1 MVRVPTLL
9 KYSLH
14 AVVIIALLV
23 VFGASAVWNGASNT
37 LERELGRVIAPPHDV
52 QMSGTDVPAPVAR
65 FLERS
70 MLAGQ
75 KHIRTARLEQT
86 GEFFL
91 NGAWH
96 PLTAHQFVTTSPPSF
111 MWDARVQ
118 MLPFVSVYVRDSY
131 VLGHA
136 SMRARMLAFYPLVDQ
151 ANRPELQEGALMRY
165 LGEAAWLPTRLVP
178 GDGLS
183 WSAVDDARADATLTD
198 EGVSVTLRFT
208 FDADGAVTEVFS
220 PSRYR
225 EVNGSYLKT
234 PWRVRALGQ
243 EVKGGVRLMSP
254 AEAEWILP
262 EGPQPYWRGRIESVE
277 YGY

>member
-1 MVRVPTLL
+1 MPSVV
-9 KYSLH
+9 KYALNT
-14 AVVIIALLV
+14 VVILVLLLL
-23 VFGASAVWNGASNT
+23 FGSSAVWNGASNT
-37 LERELGRVIAPPHDV
+37 LERELGRVVEAPHDV
-52 QMSGTDVPAPVAR
+52 AMVDTEVPPPVAR
-65 FLERS
+65 FLGRS
-70 MLAGQ
+70 VLAGQ
-75 KHIRTARLEQT
+75 KRIRTARLDQA

-91 NGAWH
+91 NGSWH

-111 MWDARVQ
+111 MWDARIQ
-118 MLPFVSVYVRDSY
+118 MAPFMSVYVRDSY

-151 ANRPELQEGALMRY
+151 ANRRELQEGALMRY
-165 LGEAAWLPTRLVP
+165 LGEAVWLPTRLMP

-183 WSAVDDARADATLTD
+183 WSAVDDGHADATLTD

-208 FDADGAVTEVFS
+208 FDPDGAVTEVFS
-220 PSRYR
+220 PARYR
-225 EVNGSYLKT
+225 EVNGSYVKT

-277 YGY
+277 YTY

>member
-1 MVRVPTLL
+1 MPSVV
-9 KYSLH
+9 KYSLN
-14 AVVIIALLV
+14 ALVVGALLLL
-23 VFGASAVWNGASNT
+23 FGSSAVWNGASNT
-37 LERELGRVIAPPHDV
+37 LERELGRVVDDPHDV
-52 QMSGTDVPAPVAR
+52 QMTGTDVPAPVTR

-75 KHIRTARLEQT
+75 RHIRTAKLDQE

-96 PLTAHQFVTTSPPSF
+96 PLTAHQFVTASPPSF
-111 MWDARVQ
+111 MWDARIRVAP
-118 MLPFVSVYVRDSY
+118 LVSVYVRDSY

-151 ANRPELQEGALMRY
+151 ANRAELKEGALMRY
-165 LGEAAWLPTRLVP
+165 LGEAVWLPTRLIP

-183 WSAVDDARADATLTD
+183 WTAVDDGHADAMLTD

-208 FDADGAVTEVFS
+208 FDADGAVTEIFS
-220 PSRYR
+220 PARYR
-225 EVNGSYLKT
+225 EVNGTYVKT

-243 EVKGGVRLMSP
+243 EMKGGVRLMSP
-254 AEAEWILP
+254 AEAEWMLP
-262 EGPQPYWRGRIESVE
+262 EGPQPYWRGRIVSAE

>member
-1 MVRVPTLL
+1 MSSVV
-9 KYSLH
+9 KYSLN
-14 AVVIIALLV
+14 AVLVLILLLL
-23 VFGASAVWNGASNT
+23 FGSSAVWNGASNT
-37 LERELGRVIAPPHDV
+37 LERELGRFVGAPRDV
-52 QMSGTDVPAPVAR
+52 AMASTDVPAPVAR

-75 KHIRTARLEQT
+75 QRIRTARLEQT

-91 NGAWH
+91 NGSWY

-111 MWDARVQ
+111 MWDARIQ
-118 MLPFVSVYVRDSY
+118 MLPFMSVYVRDSY
-131 VLGHA
+131 VLGRA
-136 SMRARMLAFYPLVDQ
+136 AMRARMLAVYPLVDQ
-151 ANRPELQEGALMRY
+151 ANRPELKEGALMRY
-165 LGEAAWLPTRLVP
+165 LGEAVWLPTRLMP

-183 WSAVDDARADATLTD
+183 WSPVDDAHAEATLTD
-198 EGVSVTLRFT
+198 EGTSVTLRFT

-220 PSRYR
+220 PARYR
-225 EVNGSYLKT
+225 EVNGSYVKT

-243 EVKGGVRLMSP
+243 EMKGSVRLMSP

-262 EGPQPYWRGRIESVE
+262 EGPQPYWRGRIVSAE

>member
-1 MVRVPTLL
+1 MPSVV
-9 KYSLH
+9 KYALN
-14 AVVIIALLV
+14 AVVILVLLLL
-23 VFGASAVWNGASNT
+23 FGSSAVWNGASNT
-37 LERELGRVIAPPHDV
+37 LERELGRVVEAPHDV
-52 QMSGTDVPAPVAR
+52 AMVSTDVPPPVAR
-65 FLERS
+65 FLGRS
-70 MLAGQ
+70 VLAGQ
-75 KHIRTARLEQT
+75 KRIRTARLDQA

-91 NGAWH
+91 NGSWH

-111 MWDARVQ
+111 MWDARIQ
-118 MLPFVSVYVRDSY
+118 MAPFVSVYVRDSY

-151 ANRPELQEGALMRY
+151 ANRAELQEGALMRY
-165 LGEAAWLPTRLVP
+165 LGEAVWLPTRLMP

-183 WSAVDDARADATLTD
+183 WSAVDDGHADATLTD

-208 FDADGAVTEVFS
+208 IDADGAVTEVFS
-220 PSRYR
+220 PARYR
-225 EVNGSYLKT
+225 EVNGSYVKT

-243 EVKGGVRLMSP
+243 EIKGGVRLMSP

-262 EGPQPYWRGRIESVE
+262 EGPQPYWRGRIVTAE